1 MALAKKKITTE
12 DFQTTKVFWATNISP
27 NHLALAPTR
36 RPAQYLYDM
45 HGVSGGTMS
54 GIKW

>member
-1 MALAKKKITTE
+1 MVLAKKRLLLKTSKAPR
-12 DFQTTKVFWATNISP
+12 FYLSP
-27 NHLALAPTR
+27 IHLALAPTR